1 MKPAEKL
8 EQLLTEYKNA
18 DEHIL
23 DYLFDECHDNPR
35 EYVAEQCLNLNWI
48 FIKFLKPFRD
58 K

>member
-18 DEHIL
+18 EEHIL

-35 EYVAEQCLNLNWI
+35 EYVAEQCLNFNWI
-48 FIKFLKPFRD
+48 FVKILKLC
-58 K
+58 